1 MTRPPS
7 TPSFFSSSLRVF
19 DLSLGQ
25 MLWSR
30 RTVFMALV
38 VGGPVLIAFLVRSLD
53 LLGVHA
59 MRVDGAPLSGPSIFG
74 LMIWVFYLR
83 FTVPVLALFYGTSLI
98 ADEVDDK
105 TITYLF
111 TRPIPRGAVMMGTYL
126 AYLAC
131 TVMVVLP
138 SVVLVYLLMVPR
150 GGGNLASSFP
160 SLLADLGLLA
170 VGLAVYGALF
180 AFVGARIKRPLVTG
194 LIFLF
199 GWEPSVLVFPGYLKR
214 FTVAHY
220 LQGLAPHAMPQ
231 DSTLG
236 MLQSIFREVPPLS
249 VSLIALALIWGLFLA
264 LAVRAVDRREYVL
277 EQ

>member
-1 MTRPPS
+1 MTQPS
-7 TPSFFSSSLRVF
+7 PGPSFLQASLRVF

-38 VGGPVLIAFLVRSLD
+38 VGGPVLIALVVRALD
-53 LLGVHA
+53 ALGVGA
-59 MRVDGAPLSGPSIFG
+59 MRVDGAPVSGPTIFG

-111 TRPIPRGAVMMGTYL
+111 TRPIPKGAVMMGKYL

-150 GGGNLASSFP
+150 SGGSLAAAFP
-160 SLLADLGLLA
+160 SLLADLGLLGL
-170 VGLAVYGALF
+170 GLAVYGALF
-180 AFVGARIKRPLVTG
+180 AFVGARIKRPLVIG

-231 DSTLG
+231 DSALG
-236 MLQSIFREVPPLS
+236 MLQAIFREVPSLS
-249 VSLIALALIWGLFLA
+249 TSLAALAVIWALFLF

>member
-1 MTRPPS
+1 MTQPS
-7 TPSFFSSSLRVF
+7 PTPSFWYSSLRVF

-38 VGGPVLIAFLVRSLD
+38 VGGPVLIALVVRALD
-53 LLGVHA
+53 MLGAGA
-59 MRVDGAPLSGPSIFG
+59 MRVDGVPVSGPSIFG

-111 TRPIPRGAVMMGTYL
+111 TRPIPRGAVMMGKYL

-138 SVVLVYLLMVPR
+138 SVVLVYLLVVPR
-150 GGGNLASSFP
+150 AGGSLASTFP
-160 SLLADLGLLA
+160 SLLADLGLLG
-170 VGLAVYGALF
+170 VGLVVYGALF
-180 AFVGARIKRPLVTG
+180 AFVGARVKRPLVIG

-199 GWEPSVLVFPGYLKR
+199 GWEPAVLVFPGYLKR

-231 DSTLG
+231 DSALG
-236 MLQSIFREVPPLS
+236 MLQSIFREVPTLGT
-249 VSLIALALIWGLFLA
+249 SLATLAAIGALALF

>member
-1 MTRPPS
+1 MTHSSS
-7 TPSFFSSSLRVF
+7 TPSFWYSSLRVF

-38 VGGPVLIAFLVRSLD
+38 VGGPVLIGLVVRALD
-53 LLGVHA
+53 LLGANA
-59 MRVDGAPLSGPSIFG
+59 MRVDGVPVSGPTVFG
-74 LMIWVFYLR
+74 LMMWVFYLR

-111 TRPIPRGAVMMGTYL
+111 SRPIPRGAVMMGKYL
-126 AYLAC
+126 AYLVC

-138 SVVLVYLLMVPR
+138 SVVLVYLLVVPR
-150 GGGNLASSFP
+150 AGGSLAGTFP
-160 SLLADLGLLA
+160 ALLKDLGLLA

-180 AFVGARIKRPLVTG
+180 AFVGARIKRPLVIG

-199 GWEPSVLVFPGYLKR
+199 GWEPTVLVFPGYLRR

-220 LQGLAPHAMPQ
+220 LQGLVPHAMPQ
-231 DSTLG
+231 DSALG
-236 MLQSIFREVPPLS
+236 MLQSIFREAPPLWA
-249 VSLIALALIWGLFLA
+249 SLIALGVIWALFLA

>member
-1 MTRPPS
+1 MTRG
-7 TPSFFSSSLRVF
+7 TPSFVTSALRVF

-30 RTVFMALV
+30 RTIFMGLV
-38 VGGPVLIAFLVRSLD
+38 VGGPVLIALLVRTLD
-53 LLGVHA
+53 ALGVHGL
-59 MRVDGAPLSGPSIFG
+59 RVAGSPMTGPSVFG
-74 LMIWVFYLR
+74 LMVWAFYLR

-111 TRPIPRGAVMMGTYL
+111 TRPIPKGAVMAGKYL
-126 AYLAC
+126 AYLGC

-150 GGGNLASSFP
+150 GGGSLASSFP

-231 DSTLG
+231 DSALG